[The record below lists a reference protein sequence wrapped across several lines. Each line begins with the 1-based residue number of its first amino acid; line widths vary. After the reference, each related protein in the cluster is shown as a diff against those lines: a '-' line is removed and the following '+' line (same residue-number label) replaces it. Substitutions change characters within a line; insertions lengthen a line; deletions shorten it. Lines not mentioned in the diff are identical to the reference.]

1 MCVRVPAGAVHMVGG
16 FAGLAGAWVAGPRL
30 GRFKDGKPVPIPGHN
45 AVYYTTGAQPSTSCS
60 LVDAG

>member
-1 MCVRVPAGAVHMVGG
+1 MVGG

-45 AVYYTTGAQPSTSCS
+45 AVYYTTGAQSPFYCS
-60 LVDAG
+60 FVGVG